1 MLNGLSPPL
10 RIAVEGLTYPL
21 PSGDDPMRL
30 WRNEHGIFTDV
41 AQSVGLTATAK
52 GKGYLTLD
60 FDRDGDQDL
69 YVVHHGEL
77 PVLYENVGGNQNDW
91 IQLDL
96 VGSAS
101 NRDAVGA
108 FVILRAAPGAPQQV
122 RETSRGSNFLSSDED
137 LVHFGLGPPTS
148 MGTVVRIEIRWPSG
162 QTTVLTDVA
171 RNQRHTIIEP

>member
-1 MLNGLSPPL
+1 M
-10 RIAVEGLTYPL
+10 
-21 PSGDDPMRL
+21 
-30 WRNEHGIFTDV
+30 
-41 AQSVGLTATAK
+41 
-52 GKGYLTLD
+52 
-60 FDRDGDQDL
+60 
-69 YVVHHGEL
+69 VHQGEL

-91 IQLDL
+91 VQLGL

-108 FVILRAAPGAPQQV
+108 FVRLTAAPGAPEQV
-122 RETSRGSNFLSSDED
+122 RETSRGSNYLSSDEN

-162 QTTVLTDVA
+162 QTTVLTDVP

>member
-1 MLNGLSPPL
+1 MLPWLSEL
-10 RIAVEGLTYPL
+10 DLAVLEHLLDVQLTIAVDDANAADDTLTMKLVFAP
-21 PSGDDPMRL
+21 
-30 WRNEHGIFTDV
+30 NDV
-41 AQSVGLTATAK
+41 AFAK
-52 GKGYLTLD
+52 
-60 FDRDGDQDL
+60 RL

-91 IQLDL
+91 LQLDL

-108 FVILRAAPGAPQQV
+108 FVRLTAAPGAPEQV
-122 RETSRGSNFLSSDED
+122 RETSRGSNYLSSDED

-162 QTTVLTDVA
+162 QTTVLTDVP